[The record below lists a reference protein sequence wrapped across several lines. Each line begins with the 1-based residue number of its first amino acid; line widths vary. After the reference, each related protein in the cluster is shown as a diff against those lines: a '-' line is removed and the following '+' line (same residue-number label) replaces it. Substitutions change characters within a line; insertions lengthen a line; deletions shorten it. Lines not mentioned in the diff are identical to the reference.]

1 MSRSRFI
8 ALPPW
13 TLAAVLA
20 VSFFGC
26 GFDTAEDS
34 VASTSEALTHV
45 VEQAPVRRLSGVPSV
60 EPNGQATYEIPL
72 NVPPGRRGVA
82 PTLSLRYGSGAGEG
96 YFGQGFDLVGAG
108 SRIHRCQK
116 SVEDDGEASALHFD
130 EGDRLCLD
138 GMRLV
143 GPGSDAAYWQIGA
156 RYQEQ
161 MSAWRRIERTGQD
174 EFVVTGRDGSRHV
187 FGPGTSTVRTL
198 RGDRDATGAMVD
210 PTTVVLEWRLA
221 RIEDAYGNYIAF
233 DYAHEDHPD
242 GAHEHYL
249 TAIRYTGAPGE
260 APQREVR
267 LHYEARGAAETSYL
281 AGTGR
286 RLSRLV
292 TQIEMRVREQSVR
305 RYELDYKTDEW
316 TRRSLLRGI
325 RECDRFELCRDTTM
339 FEWSEPSWAP
349 EVESLVVADPILYE
363 NVAVIPNAP
372 IAQSVLSVDVDGDG
386 RDDLVHAR
394 QDAAGDLTL
403 HAGLSRPHGIVEVVV
418 PGTVNTL
425 FYGGQPYMAVLP
437 TGAER
442 NSLLLRDS
450 SSSGHWWKQVEYVA
464 GSWVVRS
471 NDVFARVHDYNETL
485 GVGPVV
491 GDFDGDGA
499 ADAFWR
505 CVRRNPEGPFAASL
519 HEWRLSRFL
528 PESHWFGSP
537 PREALLVAEDRSHWN
552 VHIPVDL
559 DGDRRLEVLA
569 RGPDALTL
577 TPIGTPAEL
586 LAPVHIDPNEKWLF
600 ADLNADG
607 LADLL
612 TVRTGS
618 IELQLNTGRGFEE
631 SSVVFSPPSN
641 WGDAPSLLAP
651 EDIRQGDFDRDGRPD
666 LLVMLVDSDG
676 VGRAS
681 VLRWNGS
688 EFVAFDLPYVP
699 HAVTVAPAGLVRGQ
713 VTTFVTVLDHDGDG
727 HPEFTQL
734 REHEGDMWIEAVQPT
749 ITVRPSSL
757 VRVVDGHSNPEFDYA
772 DLSEVHF
779 DNPFGTGHPQPQR
792 VCGVD
797 EETGEYECVELS
809 PALDCISSYPVQC
822 VRNGMWVGTH
832 LTVDDGIGGRREV
845 SRRYSSARVDV
856 RRGLGLGFA
865 RSQLVSITNAE
876 VVDTEFD
883 LTQFDVRDASGT
895 IVDRRFPFAGQIR
908 HENVFRWPSGE
919 LDEATWPPTS
929 DRVVV
934 HRKELGRRLQR
945 ARVDALGDDVVAYR
959 AVSTFEEI
967 QIYDAASWKP
977 GQELLPS
984 DRIHHWRTDHLP
996 DAWGTTVSTTFK
1008 DLLGDTSTLSVSNV
1022 ANDVDDFRIGRVERR
1037 TVWSSESVFSESRS
1051 TKYVHETSSAG
1062 VVELRQVIV
1071 DEGEDEERTL
1081 DFQYD
1086 AHGNVIRVDESG
1098 ANPDPSPGEP
1108 AQLRRHQE
1116 VEFEDVEHMFVEA
1129 TTNALGHRTTFEFVE
1144 ASGRIASSTDPNG
1157 IAQNWLYDGFDHL
1170 VGHVHEGMVDQWA
1183 LAPSP
1188 EGCFV
1193 EKAFLQG
1200 RTAVETHYDCLNRP
1214 RRVVEVWPDGRRST
1228 ARVTYDAVGRLAS
1241 ESLPV
1246 FEGEPEYLREY
1257 TYDGLDRLIRLEN
1270 PDGSFQTWTH
1280 TRRTAVHRNEQ
1291 GGDTT
1296 SDFDTMGRI
1305 ASVSDAGD
1313 VVTKHFYGA
1322 FSRLRATDRLG
1333 SVTELAYTTRGDLLE
1348 LKDPSRGYR
1357 RYVHNVFGEV
1367 EREVGLDGVRDFDY
1381 DALGR
1386 PAVVV
1391 EPDGTRAKF
1400 EYDSSARG
1408 IGSIAATTREGDDV
1422 TTKHQYDL
1430 YGRAS
1435 GMALVVGD
1443 REIAVTASRSGRLL
1457 DRLTY
1462 DFGDWDPVV
1471 IDYAYE
1477 GGRVTTVEASHASW
1491 STRLW
1496 TTVERDDAAGRA
1508 TVVDRGYRMTRE
1520 FDPLNGREALYE
1532 ARLGTQVLEAHS
1544 YVYDVAHYLKTDI
1557 DSIAGES
1564 FAYDYDEQG
1573 RLEEYTNGGGST
1585 LASYLYDGFGNQ
1597 RLGANGERTFD
1608 DPNRP
1613 NILTGAEGL
1622 TFDHDDAGRRVGRSD
1637 GWAAEY
1643 HAFDLPRWIDD
1654 PASGRTDY
1662 GYDAFEN
1669 RVTER
1674 LGTLEVIRFAGVRQ
1688 LYDDGN
1694 RKETSIGVMVEGERV
1709 AEIVVSEGDARVRWL
1724 SDGPHGTAQFSV
1736 ENGNVSRHPRSDPF
1750 GGTTGGGDLWSQF
1763 AGHDYELKSPLVNA
1777 GARIYDP
1784 DNAVFLSPDPVLA
1797 TAGIGAAPYQYA
1809 FQNPNSYTDPTGM
1822 WPIGTGGID
1831 CLTAGCLELHG
1842 IDVVLDPT
1850 GTHYVNRG
1858 LGRPDGLNAGTAHGD
1873 SRGGGRATAGTGR
1886 SFVDTDLALVNMVDR
1901 LGVDDFFA
1909 GMGDSLSF
1917 GLTGRFRGATGIDG
1931 AGGSVDRSSDAYDNG
1946 EWGAVAT
1953 SLANVPGL
1961 IRSGVRWATS
1971 AALRSGG
1978 AAGAAENIVYR
1989 GLAAGEDAAKGL
2001 FARSPGAG
2009 NSVASHVAGKRAS
2022 QWISTT
2028 RSEVVARDVFGK
2040 HGYVKIDLSRVGRE
2054 VVDITRGIPGM
2065 DRGMLSN
2072 WARKFEEVLVR
2083 DEIPVEAIIEIFV
2096 R

>member
-1 MSRSRFI
+1 
-8 ALPPW
+8 
-13 TLAAVLA
+13 
-20 VSFFGC
+20 
-26 GFDTAEDS
+26 
-34 VASTSEALTHV
+34 
-45 VEQAPVRRLSGVPSV
+45 
-60 EPNGQATYEIPL
+60 
-72 NVPPGRRGVA
+72 
-82 PTLSLRYGSGAGEG
+82 
-96 YFGQGFDLVGAG
+96 
-108 SRIHRCQK
+108 
-116 SVEDDGEASALHFD
+116 
-130 EGDRLCLD
+130 
-138 GMRLV
+138 
-143 GPGSDAAYWQIGA
+143 
-156 RYQEQ
+156 
-161 MSAWRRIERTGQD
+161 
-174 EFVVTGRDGSRHV
+174 
-187 FGPGTSTVRTL
+187 
-198 RGDRDATGAMVD
+198 
-210 PTTVVLEWRLA
+210 
-221 RIEDAYGNYIAF
+221 
-233 DYAHEDHPD
+233 
-242 GAHEHYL
+242 
-249 TAIRYTGAPGE
+249 
-260 APQREVR
+260 
-267 LHYEARGAAETSYL
+267 
-281 AGTGR
+281 
-286 RLSRLV
+286 
-292 TQIEMRVREQSVR
+292 
-305 RYELDYKTDEW
+305 
-316 TRRSLLRGI
+316 
-325 RECDRFELCRDTTM
+325 
-339 FEWSEPSWAP
+339 
-349 EVESLVVADPILYE
+349 
-363 NVAVIPNAP
+363 
-372 IAQSVLSVDVDGDG
+372 
-386 RDDLVHAR
+386 
-394 QDAAGDLTL
+394 
-403 HAGLSRPHGIVEVVV
+403 
-418 PGTVNTL
+418 
-425 FYGGQPYMAVLP
+425 
-437 TGAER
+437 
-442 NSLLLRDS
+442 
-450 SSSGHWWKQVEYVA
+450 
-464 GSWVVRS
+464 
-471 NDVFARVHDYNETL
+471 
-485 GVGPVV
+485 
-491 GDFDGDGA
+491 
-499 ADAFWR
+499 
-505 CVRRNPEGPFAASL
+505 
-519 HEWRLSRFL
+519 
-528 PESHWFGSP
+528 
-537 PREALLVAEDRSHWN
+537 
-552 VHIPVDL
+552 
-559 DGDRRLEVLA
+559 
-569 RGPDALTL
+569 
-577 TPIGTPAEL
+577 
-586 LAPVHIDPNEKWLF
+586 
-600 ADLNADG
+600 
-607 LADLL
+607 
-612 TVRTGS
+612 
-618 IELQLNTGRGFEE
+618 
-631 SSVVFSPPSN
+631 
-641 WGDAPSLLAP
+641 
-651 EDIRQGDFDRDGRPD
+651 
-666 LLVMLVDSDG
+666 
-676 VGRAS
+676 
-681 VLRWNGS
+681 
-688 EFVAFDLPYVP
+688 
-699 HAVTVAPAGLVRGQ
+699 
-713 VTTFVTVLDHDGDG
+713 
-727 HPEFTQL
+727 
-734 REHEGDMWIEAVQPT
+734 MWIEAVQPT

-779 DNPFGTGHPQPQR
+779 DNPFGGRIQPHN

-809 PALDCISSYPVQC
+809 PSVDCISSYPVQC
-822 VRNGMWVGTH
+822 VRNGLWVGTH

-865 RSQLVSITNAE
+865 RSQLVSTTNAE

-883 LTQFDVRDASGT
+883 LTQFDVRDEAGT
-895 IVDRRFPFAGQIR
+895 IVDRRFPFAGQVR
-908 HENVFRWPSGE
+908 HETVFRWPSGE
-919 LDEATWPPTS
+919 LDEASWPPAS
-929 DRVVV
+929 DHVVV

-945 ARVDALGDDVVAYR
+945 ARVDALADDVVAYR
-959 AVSTFEEI
+959 AVQTFEEV
-967 QIYDAASWKP
+967 QIYDAASWSPK
-977 GQELLPS
+977 EALVSS
-984 DRIHHWRTDHLP
+984 DLIHHWRTDHRA

-1022 ANDVDDFRIGRVERR
+1022 DNDVDDFRIGRVERR

-1051 TKYVHETSSAG
+1051 TKYVHETSSEG
-1062 VVELRQVIV
+1062 VVELRHVIV

-1086 AHGNVIRVDESG
+1086 AHGNVIRVEESG

-1228 ARVTYDAVGRLAS
+1228 ARVTYDAVGRLAN

-1246 FEGEPEYLREY
+1246 FEGEPEHLREY

-1280 TRRTAVHRNEQ
+1280 TRRTVVHRNEQ
-1291 GGDTT
+1291 SGDTR

-1305 ASVSDAGD
+1305 ASVTDAGG
-1313 VVTKHFYGA
+1313 VATKHFYGA

-1386 PAVVV
+1386 PSVVV
-1391 EPDGTRAKF
+1391 EPDGALAKF

-1422 TTKHQYDL
+1422 VTTKHQYDL

-1443 REIAVTASRSGRLL
+1443 REVSVTASRSGRLL

-1477 GGRVTTVEASHASW
+1477 GGRVTTVDASHASW

-1532 ARLGTQVLEAHS
+1532 ARLGTRVLEAHS

-1564 FAYDYDEQG
+1564 FGYDYDEQG
-1573 RLEEYTNGGGST
+1573 RLEEYTNAGGST
-1585 LASYLYDGFGNQ
+1585 LASYRYDGFGNQ
-1597 RLGANGERTFD
+1597 WLGANGERTFD

-1654 PASGRTDY
+1654 RASGRTDY

-1669 RVTER
+1669 RVIER
-1674 LGTLEVIRFAGVRQ
+1674 LGTLEVLRFAGVRQ

-1694 RKETSIGVMVEGERV
+1694 RKETSIGVTVEGERV
-1709 AEIVVSEGDARVRWL
+1709 AEIVVSDGDARVRWL

-1822 WPIGTGGID
+1822 WPLGTGGID
-1831 CLTAGCLELHG
+1831 CLTAGCLPLEGLE
-1842 IDVVLDPT
+1842 VVRDPS
-1850 GTHYVNRG
+1850 GVRSGHRG
-1858 LGRPDGLNAGTAHGD
+1858 SGRPDGLNAGTAHGD
-1873 SRGGGRATAGTGR
+1873 SRGGGRATGGTGR
-1886 SFVDTDLALVNMVDR
+1886 SFIETDLALVNMLDR
-1901 LGVDDFFA
+1901 LGVDDFLA
-1909 GMGDSLSF
+1909 GMGGNLS
-1917 GLTGRFRGATGIDG
+1917 GGATDWARSATGIDG
-1931 AGGSVDRSSDAYDNG
+1931 DGGSVDRSSDAYSNG
-1946 EWGAVAT
+1946 EWGGVAT
-1953 SLANVPGL
+1953 SLANLPGL
-1961 IRSGVRWATS
+1961 IRAGVKSVSGWVARSLAPGGPGSGNGLLHRVLFGEATG
-1971 AALRSGG
+1971 RVFWTHGGVNG
-1978 AAGAAENIVYR
+1978 AAAANAFRTGRALEQT
-1989 GLAAGEDAAKGL
+1989 
-2001 FARSPGAG
+2001 
-2009 NSVASHVAGKRAS
+2009 VAGRVLTLGNRLGLGDNLLWRDMWRRAS
-2022 QWISTT
+2022 QLYAGGHRVPFGCSSAAAIRPAFGT
-2028 RSEVVARDVFGK
+2028 RLRNRRWLSE
-2040 HGYVKIDLSRVGRE
+2040 
-2054 VVDITRGIPGM
+2054 
-2065 DRGMLSN
+2065 
-2072 WARKFEEVLVR
+2072 
-2083 DEIPVEAIIEIFV
+2083 
-2096 R
+2096 